1 MIISKTPFRIS
12 FFGGGTDYPA
22 WYDKEGG
29 LVLSTTINKY
39 CYITIRE
46 LPNFFD
52 YNYRLRYFK
61 TEEVNS
67 IDEIQHPS
75 IRESTKFLGVEKKFE
90 LVHFAEMPAQ
100 SGLGSSSTFTVGL
113 LHALHA
119 INNNMVGRNR
129 LMSEA
134 IHVEQNLIKEN
145 VGSQDQAAAAY
156 GGLNIFEFKT
166 SGTVRAK
173 PITIHKN
180 RSIELDDNLLL
191 FFTGF
196 SRTASSIAGEQIR
209 NISVK
214 YNELRQMMELTKEAN
229 SILVNP
235 ARPLDDFGDLLNEQ
249 WRIKKTLSNRITNR
263 AIDNIYEAA
272 IAAGALGGKL
282 LGAGSGGFMLLYVK
296 PENQNK
302 VKKVLSKLL
311 FCDFNFECEGSS
323 IVHYSDH

>member
-12 FFGGGTDYPA
+12 FFGGGTDYPG
-22 WYDKEGG
+22 WYNDNGG
-29 LVLSTTINKY
+29 MVLSTTINKY

-46 LPNFFD
+46 LPQFFD

-67 IDEIQHPS
+67 INEIQHPS
-75 IRESTKFLGVEKKFE
+75 IRESVKFLGIKTQFE

-113 LHALHA
+113 LNALHA
-119 INNNMVGRNR
+119 LNNNMVGRSQ

-134 IHVEQNLIKEN
+134 IHIEQDLIKEN

-156 GGLNIFEFKT
+156 GGFNTYEFKT
-166 SGTVRAK
+166 DGSIQAT
-173 PITIHKN
+173 PMTIEKN
-180 RSIELDDNLLL
+180 RVDLLDENLLL

-196 SRTASSIAGEQIR
+196 SRTASSIAGEQIK

-214 YNELRQMMELTKEAN
+214 KKELRQMMELTKEAI
-229 SILVNP
+229 SILNN
-235 ARPLDDFGDLLNEQ
+235 RNRTLDDLGRLLHEQ
-249 WRIKKTLSNRITNR
+249 WCVKKTLSNKITNSSIDDIYNT
-263 AIDNIYEAA
+263 AIS
-272 IAAGALGGKL
+272 AGALGGKL

-296 PENQNK
+296 PEEQEN
-302 VKKVLSKLL
+302 VKRALSKLL
-311 FCDFNFECEGSS
+311 VVDFNFEREGSS
-323 IVHYSDH
+323 IVHYRGH